1 MSLHGGCFAC
11 TFSLQKKKEKESN
24 RKIHSSYI
32 MPNLPKENK
41 SYKHQIIELKKE
53 KRKEDLLKMLW
64 QYVYSTYVVQFN

>member
-1 MSLHGGCFAC
+1 MSPHGSCFAC
-11 TFSLQKKKEKESN
+11 TFSLPQRE
-24 RKIHSSYI
+24 RV

>member
-1 MSLHGGCFAC
+1 MSPVALLVHFL
-11 TFSLQKKKEKESN
+11 FHREREKE
-24 RKIHSSYI
+24 REREREIHSPYI

-53 KRKEDLLKMLW
+53 KRKEDLLKLLW

>member
-1 MSLHGGCFAC
+1 MEVALLVHFLSH
-11 TFSLQKKKEKESN
+11 KERE
-24 RKIHSSYI
+24 REREREREIHSSYI